1 MIKREVNL
9 GSLSGVKVRRGAP
22 QISHLLFANDCI
34 IFCEAS
40 IEGSSRVSKILT
52 DYERD
57 SGQKLN
63 REKTSLFFS
72 KNMERAVQ
80 EGVNDLFGAQ
90 IF

>member
-1 MIKREVNL
+1 M
-9 GSLSGVKVRRGAP
+9 
-22 QISHLLFANDCI
+22 
-34 IFCEAS
+34 
-40 IEGSSRVSKILT
+40 SKIVT

-57 SGQKLN
+57 FGQKLN